1 MARNVQN
8 ESHVRNKIQVI
19 YINSKSRKPVPS
31 INENSKEYKSW
42 CFEMRTLTESVSL
55 SLEMIFNSE
64 FLSDPAEFANPMTQI
79 MLQSLK
85 DIYIPEIILWYH
97 EMLSETESFMTGN
110 NAKIFG
116 LLNLLTDSNT
126 AYYEEFL
133 RSGKLSNFLISMRR
147 TCLLSLKGSTSL
159 AWSSQMDS

>member
-1 MARNVQN
+1 
-8 ESHVRNKIQVI
+8 
-19 YINSKSRKPVPS
+19 
-31 INENSKEYKSW
+31 
-42 CFEMRTLTESVSL
+42 
-55 SLEMIFNSE
+55 MIFNSE